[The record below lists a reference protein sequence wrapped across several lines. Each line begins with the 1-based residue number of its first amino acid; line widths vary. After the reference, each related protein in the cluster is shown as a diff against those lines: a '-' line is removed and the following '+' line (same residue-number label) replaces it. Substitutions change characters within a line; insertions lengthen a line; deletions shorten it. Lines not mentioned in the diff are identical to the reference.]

1 MAINVKPLG
10 DRVLAKPLEDSRH
23 GEREAS
29 GRDRRSRRH
38 WQARRQWQEDRIH
51 RQSRRQSPHLQIR
64 GTEIKI
70 DGEDYLIMRADDIL
84 GIIG

>member
-10 DRVLAKPLEDSRH
+10 DRVLAKPLEDFRH
-23 GEREAS
+23 GEKEGS

-38 WQARRQWQEDRIH
+38 WQARRQWQEDRH